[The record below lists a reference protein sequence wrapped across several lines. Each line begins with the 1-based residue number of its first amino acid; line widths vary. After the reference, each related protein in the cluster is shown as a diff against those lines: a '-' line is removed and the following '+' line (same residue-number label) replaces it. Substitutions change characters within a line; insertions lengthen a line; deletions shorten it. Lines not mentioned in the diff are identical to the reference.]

1 MNTKNFSFSQPLRGG
16 ADATPTNDGNTTRP
30 TALNVLPVPLAEYAM
45 ELINNGFTILLSGY
59 DNPTWIHYAK
69 NDKIGYVQ
77 FEKYRGF
84 GFSTVHKPNS
94 TWGTGISM
102 YREVW
107 EPTLEMAEK
116 TAITT
121 IPGGFNN
128 YGGTKGQPVKYS
140 GVEEFVKKSYSPILA
155 VINA

>member
-1 MNTKNFSFSQPLRGG
+1 MNTNFNSIQPLRGQ
-16 ADATPTNDGNTTRP
+16 AATATNGGNSERS
-30 TALNVLPVPLAEYAM
+30 ALNVLPVPLAEYAM